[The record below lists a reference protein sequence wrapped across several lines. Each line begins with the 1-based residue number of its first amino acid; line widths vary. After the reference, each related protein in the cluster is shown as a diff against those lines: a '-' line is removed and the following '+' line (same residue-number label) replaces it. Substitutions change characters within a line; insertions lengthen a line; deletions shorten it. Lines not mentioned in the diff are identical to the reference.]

1 MGYRVAIDPILL
13 AAAVPAVAG
22 EVVLELGSGTGAA
35 ALCLHHRVAA
45 CSIVGVEIDPEMYAL
60 ARENTLLNH
69 AGDEVTFVQGDVA
82 KLPAQIGRQA
92 FDHVISNPCWD
103 SASC

>member
-1 MGYRVAIDPILL
+1 MSQVLAGAPTATEDWLLDGKVRLRQPAMGYRVAIDPILL

-45 CSIVGVEIDPEMYAL
+45 
-60 ARENTLLNH
+60 
-69 AGDEVTFVQGDVA
+69 
-82 KLPAQIGRQA
+82 
-92 FDHVISNPCWD
+92 
-103 SASC
+103 